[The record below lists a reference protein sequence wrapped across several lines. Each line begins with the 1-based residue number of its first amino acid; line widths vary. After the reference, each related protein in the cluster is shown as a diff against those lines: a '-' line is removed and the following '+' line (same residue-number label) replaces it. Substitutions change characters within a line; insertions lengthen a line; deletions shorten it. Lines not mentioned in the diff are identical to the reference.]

1 MNILDKNR
9 TSSWMLRFAWTLEI
23 ILCLSGMLIAF
34 TLSYIGVTGESQIL
48 SFDTKLILLVGT
60 LPLIGVA
67 LTELLKIPLVT
78 GFMYA
83 KSWMIKGIAGIAL
96 TAICIL
102 TFETMLTGQEQLF
115 NLRAGDIEEQKQYVN
130 RLTGEIQLKDK
141 TIASINGLTPAQ
153 IKKEANAGIQAQLK
167 VINEQIDDLRSRE
180 ESLTTSNN
188 SAEVSELLRQVNQ
201 LEGSKNTLVENHRI
215 SLKDINEEKLSL
227 NSDEQNELENANFF
241 KGRIAEK
248 FTQRR
253 EDLEARRNDALETF
267 SSDIDS
273 SNRAI
278 RKINKRIASLSEPSE
293 SLVTSLDLIASQIID
308 LQNDKNN
315 IIKSNNQQVELSVLE
330 AKNSKAKIS
339 NLMMEKVKL
348 TEELNHTRNSLAISS
363 GESFIH
369 RLAAKFY
376 GVENLADLT
385 EQQIGN
391 IALLFMCSVA
401 GVVSLAGPLMTFVAV
416 SIQLQDEEKKSNN
429 LIRSI
434 RYTFIALT
442 KRLRNPKIVKEIK
455 EIEVEKEVIKEVEVE
470 KIVYQD
476 IIKEIEVEKIVYE
489 EVIKPE
495 PVEIPIFIQ
504 VPVPTDPKDLPRMDE
519 ITKDNLRP
527 ISALG
532 GLN

>member
-83 KSWMIKGIAGIAL
+83 KSWMIKGIAGVAL

-115 NLRAGDIEEQKQYVN
+115 SLRAEQIKIQKQDEN
-130 RLTGEIQLKDK
+130 RMIEQIQLID
-141 TIASINGLTPAQ
+141 TQIDSIAGLTPSE
-153 IKKEANAGIQAQLK
+153 IKKEANVGIQAQLT
-167 VINEQIDDLRSRE
+167 VINEQIDDLRARE

-188 SAEVSELLRQVNQ
+188 SAEVSELLRQVKQ
-201 LEGSKNTLVENHRI
+201 LEGSKKTLVDNHRL

-227 NSDEQNELENANFF
+227 NRDEQNELENTNFF

-253 EDLEARRNDALETF
+253 EDLEVRRNNTLETF
-267 SSDIDS
+267 NSDIDS
-273 SNRAI
+273 ANRAI
-278 RKINKRIASLSEPSE
+278 GKINRKIAKLSEPSE
-293 SLVTSLDLIASQIID
+293 SLITSLDLIASQIID

-315 IIKSNNQQVELSVLE
+315 IIKSNNQQVELSVIE
-330 AKNSKAKIS
+330 AKNSKARINS
-339 NLMMEKVKL
+339 LMMGRVQIN
-348 TEELNHTRNSLAISS
+348 EELNHTRDNLAISA

-385 EQQIGN
+385 EEQVGN

-401 GVVSLAGPLMTFVAV
+401 GVVSLAGPLITFVAV

-429 LIRSI
+429 LLRSI

-442 KRLRNPKIVKEIK
+442 KRLRNPKIVKEII

-470 KIVYQD
+470 KVVYQD
-476 IIKEIEVEKIVYE
+476 VIKEIEVEKIVYQ

>member
-1 MNILDKNR
+1 MNILDKNK
-9 TSSWMLRFAWTLEI
+9 TSSWMMLFAWLLEG
-23 ILCLSGMLIAF
+23 ILCLSGILIAF

-60 LPLIGVA
+60 LPLLGVA

-78 GFMYA
+78 GFLYV
-83 KSWMIKGIAGIAL
+83 KSWLIKGIAGVAL
-96 TAICIL
+96 AAICIL

-115 NLRAGDIEEQKQYVN
+115 SLRAEQIKSQKQDEN
-130 RLTGEIQLKDK
+130 RMIEQIQLINRQID
-141 TIASINGLTPAQ
+141 SIGGLTPSE
-153 IKKEANAGIQAQLK
+153 IKKEANAGVQAQLT
-167 VINEQIDDLRSRE
+167 VINEQIDDLRARE
-180 ESLTTSNN
+180 ESLITSNN
-188 SAEVSELLRQVNQ
+188 SAEVSELLRQVKQ
-201 LEGSKNTLVENHRI
+201 LEDSKKTLVNNHRI

-227 NSDEQNELENANFF
+227 NSDEQNELENANLF

-253 EDLEARRNDALETF
+253 EDLEVRRNNAIETF
-267 SSDIDS
+267 NSDIES

-278 RKINKRIASLSEPSE
+278 EKINIKIAKLSEPSE
-293 SLVTSLDLIASQIID
+293 SLITSLNLIASQIID
-308 LQNDKNN
+308 LQNDKNE
-315 IIKSNNQQVELSVLE
+315 IIKSNNQQVELSVIE
-330 AKNSKAKIS
+330 AKNSKARIN
-339 NLMMEKVKL
+339 NLMIERVQIN
-348 TEELNHTRNSLAISS
+348 EELNHTRDNLAISS
-363 GESFIH
+363 GDSFIH

-385 EQQIGN
+385 EEQVGN
-391 IALLFMCSVA
+391 FALLFMCSVA
-401 GVVSLAGPLMTFVAV
+401 GVVSLAGPFITFVAV

-429 LIRSI
+429 LLRSI

-442 KRLRNPKIVKEIK
+442 KRLRNPKIIK
-455 EIEVEKEVIKEVEVE
+455 EIIEIEVVKEV
-470 KIVYQD
+470 
-476 IIKEIEVEKIVYE
+476 IKEIEVEKIIYQ

>member
-1 MNILDKNR
+1 MNILDKNK
-9 TSSWMLRFAWTLEI
+9 TSSWMMLFAWLLEG
-23 ILCLSGMLIAF
+23 ILCLSGILIAF

-60 LPLIGVA
+60 LPLLGVA

-78 GFMYA
+78 GFLYV
-83 KSWMIKGIAGIAL
+83 KSWLIKGIAGVAL
-96 TAICIL
+96 AAICIL

-115 NLRAGDIEEQKQYVN
+115 SLRAEQIKSQKQDEN
-130 RLTGEIQLKDK
+130 RMIEQIQLINRQID
-141 TIASINGLTPAQ
+141 SIGGLTPSE
-153 IKKEANAGIQAQLK
+153 IKKEANAGVQAQLT
-167 VINEQIDDLRSRE
+167 VINEQIDDLRARE
-180 ESLTTSNN
+180 ESLITSNN
-188 SAEVSELLRQVNQ
+188 SAEVSELLRQVKQ
-201 LEGSKNTLVENHRI
+201 LEDSKKTLVNNHRI

-253 EDLEARRNDALETF
+253 EDLEVRRNNAIETF
-267 SSDIDS
+267 NSDIES

-278 RKINKRIASLSEPSE
+278 EKINIKIAKLSEPSE
-293 SLVTSLDLIASQIID
+293 SLITSLNLIASQIID
-308 LQNDKNN
+308 LQNDKNE
-315 IIKSNNQQVELSVLE
+315 IIKSNNQQVELSVIE
-330 AKNSKAKIS
+330 AKNSKARIN
-339 NLMMEKVKL
+339 NLMIERVQIN
-348 TEELNHTRNSLAISS
+348 EELNHTRDNLAISS
-363 GESFIH
+363 GDSFIH

-385 EQQIGN
+385 EEQVGN
-391 IALLFMCSVA
+391 FALLFMCSVA
-401 GVVSLAGPLMTFVAV
+401 GVVSLAGPFITFVAV

-429 LIRSI
+429 LLRSI

-442 KRLRNPKIVKEIK
+442 KRLRNPKIIK
-455 EIEVEKEVIKEVEVE
+455 EILEIEVVKEV
-470 KIVYQD
+470 
-476 IIKEIEVEKIVYE
+476 IKEIEVEKIIYQ

>member
-1 MNILDKNR
+1 MNILDKNK
-9 TSSWMLRFAWTLEI
+9 TSSWMMLFAWLLEG
-23 ILCLSGMLIAF
+23 ILCLSGILIAF

-60 LPLIGVA
+60 LPLLGVA

-78 GFMYA
+78 GFLYV
-83 KSWMIKGIAGIAL
+83 KSWLIKGIAGVAL
-96 TAICIL
+96 AAICIL

-115 NLRAGDIEEQKQYVN
+115 SLRAEQIKSQKQDEN
-130 RLTGEIQLKDK
+130 RMIEQIQLINRQID
-141 TIASINGLTPAQ
+141 SIGGLTPSE
-153 IKKEANAGIQAQLK
+153 IKKEANAGVQAQLT
-167 VINEQIDDLRSRE
+167 VINEQIDDLRARE
-180 ESLTTSNN
+180 ESLITSNN
-188 SAEVSELLRQVNQ
+188 SAEVSELLRQVKQ
-201 LEGSKNTLVENHRI
+201 LEDSKKTLVNNHRI

-253 EDLEARRNDALETF
+253 EDLEVRRNNAIETF
-267 SSDIDS
+267 NSDIES

-278 RKINKRIASLSEPSE
+278 EKINIKIAKLSEPSE
-293 SLVTSLDLIASQIID
+293 SLITSLNLLASQIID
-308 LQNDKNN
+308 LQNDKNE
-315 IIKSNNQQVELSVLE
+315 IIKSNNQQVELSVIE
-330 AKNSKAKIS
+330 AKNSKARIN
-339 NLMMEKVKL
+339 NLMIERVQIN
-348 TEELNHTRNSLAISS
+348 EELNHTRDNLAISS
-363 GESFIH
+363 GDSFIH

-385 EQQIGN
+385 EEQVGN
-391 IALLFMCSVA
+391 FALLFMCSVA
-401 GVVSLAGPLMTFVAV
+401 GVVSLAGPFITFVAV

-429 LIRSI
+429 LLRSI

-442 KRLRNPKIVKEIK
+442 KRLRNPKIIK
-455 EIEVEKEVIKEVEVE
+455 EIIEIEVVKEV
-470 KIVYQD
+470 
-476 IIKEIEVEKIVYE
+476 IKEIEVEKIIYQ